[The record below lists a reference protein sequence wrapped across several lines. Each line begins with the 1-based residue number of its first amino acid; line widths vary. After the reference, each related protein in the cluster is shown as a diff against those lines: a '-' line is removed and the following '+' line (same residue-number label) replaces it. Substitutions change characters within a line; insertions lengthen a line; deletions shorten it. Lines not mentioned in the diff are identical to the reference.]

1 MKASREE
8 MTRKLVFMLAA
19 GALLFGCA
27 SPPKLEKV
35 DTSAIPVRGGAA
47 PSTTG
52 SIWPGEN
59 SRNALF
65 QDLRAKNVGD
75 VVTVRIT
82 EKTSAIKEAS
92 TSTSRQSTA
101 DIGIQKFLGLPM
113 DFGMG
118 DFLGSGQAFSPEVQA
133 TYDAGFDG
141 TGTTK
146 RSGELSAV
154 IATRVT
160 EVMANGNLV
169 LEGRKEIL
177 VNNEHQF
184 IVLSGIARPEDI
196 NEQNII
202 PSILLSD
209 ARIEYDG
216 KGVIADEQSP
226 GWMRR
231 ILDNVWPF

>member
-1 MKASREE
+1 MARQV
-8 MTRKLVFMLAA
+8 VFIIAA
-19 GALLFGCA
+19 AALLFGCA
-27 SPPKLEKV
+27 SPPKLQKV
-35 DTSAIPVRGGAA
+35 DSSSIPVKSAAA
-47 PSTTG
+47 PATKG

-75 VVTVRIT
+75 VVTVQIT

-92 TSTSRQSTA
+92 TSTSRQSTT
-101 DIGIQKFLGLPM
+101 DIGIQKFMGLPLN
-113 DFGMG
+113 FGMR
-118 DFLGSGQAFSPEVQA
+118 DFLGQGAPFSPEVQA

-160 EVMANGNLV
+160 EVMGNGNLV

-184 IVLSGIARPEDI
+184 IILSGIARPEDI
-196 NEQNII
+196 NEQNVI

-209 ARIEYDG
+209 ARIEYNG
-216 KGVIADEQSP
+216 RGVIADEQSP

>member
-1 MKASREE
+1 MSRKAIFIIAL
-8 MTRKLVFMLAA
+8 TLLA
-19 GALLFGCA
+19 GCA
-27 SPPKLEKV
+27 SAPKPQKV
-35 DTSAIPVRGGAA
+35 DTAAIPVKSSATPA
-47 PSTTG
+47 TQG

-65 QDLRAKNVGD
+65 QDLRAKNIGD
-75 VVTVRIT
+75 VVTVQIT

-92 TSTSRQSTA
+92 TSTSRQSNT
-101 DIGIQKFLGLPM
+101 DIGIQNFLGLPNN
-113 DFGMG
+113 FGMRN
-118 DFLGSGQAFSPEVQA
+118 FLNSGQPFSPEVQA
-133 TYDAGFDG
+133 TYDATFDG
-141 TGTTK
+141 SGTTK
-146 RSGELSAV
+146 RSGELNAV

-177 VNNEHQF
+177 VNNEYQF

-196 NEQNII
+196 DERNII

-209 ARIEYDG
+209 ARIEYSG

>member
-1 MKASREE
+1 MSRKALFILS
-8 MTRKLVFMLAA
+8 AA
-19 GALLFGCA
+19 VLIYGCA
-27 SPPKLEKV
+27 GPPKLQKV
-35 DTSAIPVRGGAA
+35 DTSLIPVKGGTS
-47 PSTTG
+47 PSTKG
-52 SIWPGEN
+52 SLWPGEN

-65 QDLRAKNVGD
+65 QVLRAKNIGD
-75 VVTVRIT
+75 VVTVQIT

-101 DIGIQKFLGLPM
+101 DIGIQKFLGLPLN
-113 DFGMG
+113 FGMN
-118 DFLGSGQAFSPEVQA
+118 DFLNQGAPFSPEVQA

-141 TGTTK
+141 SGTTK
-146 RSGELSAV
+146 RSGELSAI

-160 EVMANGNLV
+160 DVMSNGYLV
-169 LEGRKEIL
+169 LEGRKEIV
-177 VNNEHQF
+177 VNNEQQF
-184 IVLSGIARPEDI
+184 IILSGIARPEDI
-196 NEQNII
+196 NEQNVI

-216 KGVIADEQSP
+216 KGVVADEQSP

>member
-1 MKASREE
+1 MA
-8 MTRKLVFMLAA
+8 RKVVFIIAA
-19 GALLFGCA
+19 AALLYGCA
-27 SPPKLEKV
+27 APPKLQKI
-35 DTSAIPVRGGAA
+35 DTASIPVKGGSA
-47 PSTTG
+47 PTSTG

-75 VVTVRIT
+75 VVTVQIT
-82 EKTSAIKEAS
+82 EKTSAVKEAS
-92 TSTSRQSTA
+92 TSTSRQSSA
-101 DIGIQKFLGLPM
+101 DIGIQKFLGLPL
-113 DFGMG
+113 DFGMR
-118 DFLGSGQAFSPEVQA
+118 DFLGSGAAFSPEVQA
-133 TYDAGFDG
+133 SYDAGFDG
-141 TGTTK
+141 SGTTK
-146 RSGELSAV
+146 RSGELSAI

-184 IVLSGIARPEDI
+184 IILSGIARPEDI

-231 ILDNVWPF
+231 LLDNAWPF

>member
-1 MKASREE
+1 MSRKVVFIIAAS
-8 MTRKLVFMLAA
+8 
-19 GALLFGCA
+19 ALLIGCA
-27 SPPKLEKV
+27 GPPKLQKV
-35 DTSAIPVRGGAA
+35 DSSTIPVKSGTV
-47 PSTTG
+47 PSTKG

-75 VVTVRIT
+75 VVTVQIT

-92 TSTSRQSTA
+92 TSTSRQSNT
-101 DIGIQKFLGLPM
+101 DIGIQQFLGMPLN
-113 DFGMG
+113 FGMRN
-118 DFLGSGQAFSPEVQA
+118 FLNQGNPFSPEVQA
-133 TYDAGFDG
+133 SYDATFDG
-141 TGTTK
+141 SGTTK

-160 EVMANGNLV
+160 EVMGNGNLV

-184 IVLSGIARPEDI
+184 IILSGIARPEDI
-196 NEQNII
+196 NEQNVI

-209 ARIEYDG
+209 ARIEYNG
-216 KGVIADEQSP
+216 KGVISDEQSP

-231 ILDNVWPF
+231 VLDNVWPF

>member
-1 MKASREE
+1 MSR
-8 MTRKLVFMLAA
+8 KVVFIMAA
-19 GALLFGCA
+19 TVLLFGCA
-27 SPPKLEKV
+27 APPKLQKV
-35 DTSAIPVRGGAA
+35 DSSTIPVKSGAA
-47 PSTTG
+47 PTTTG

-75 VVTVRIT
+75 VVTVQIT

-101 DIGIQKFLGLPM
+101 DIGIQKFLGLPLN
-113 DFGMG
+113 FGMR
-118 DFLGSGQAFSPEVQA
+118 DFLGQGAPFSPEVQA

-141 TGTTK
+141 SGTTK

-160 EVMANGNLV
+160 EVMGNGNLV

-184 IVLSGIARPEDI
+184 IILSGIARPEDI

-209 ARIEYDG
+209 ARIEYNG

-231 ILDNVWPF
+231 VLDNVWPF

>member
-1 MKASREE
+1 MSRKVVFIIAAS
-8 MTRKLVFMLAA
+8 
-19 GALLFGCA
+19 ALLFGCA
-27 SPPKLEKV
+27 GPPKLQKV
-35 DTSAIPVRGGAA
+35 DSSTIPVKSGSA
-47 PSTTG
+47 PTTTG

-75 VVTVRIT
+75 VVTVQIT

-92 TSTSRQSTA
+92 TSTSRQSNT
-101 DIGIQKFLGLPM
+101 DIGIQKFLGLPLN
-113 DFGMG
+113 FGMR
-118 DFLGSGQAFSPEVQA
+118 DFLGQGAPFSPEVQ
-133 TYDAGFDG
+133 TSYDAGFDG
-141 TGTTK
+141 SGTTK

-160 EVMANGNLV
+160 EVMGNGNLV

-184 IVLSGIARPEDI
+184 IILSGIARPEDI

-209 ARIEYDG
+209 ARIEYNG
-216 KGVIADEQSP
+216 KGVISDEQSP

-231 ILDNVWPF
+231 VLDNVWPF

>member
-1 MKASREE
+1 MSRKAFLILSA
-8 MTRKLVFMLAA
+8 MVLVY
-19 GALLFGCA
+19 GCA
-27 SPPKLEKV
+27 GPPKLQKV
-35 DTSAIPVRGGAA
+35 DISGIPVKGGTG
-47 PSTTG
+47 PSSAG
-52 SIWPGEN
+52 SLWPGEN

-65 QDLRAKNVGD
+65 QDLRAKNIGD
-75 VVTVRIT
+75 VVTVQIT

-113 DFGMG
+113 SFGMN
-118 DFLGSGQAFSPEVQA
+118 DFLNQGAPFSPEVQA

-141 TGTTK
+141 SGTTK
-146 RSGELSAV
+146 RSGELSAI

-160 EVMANGNLV
+160 DVMANGNLV
-169 LEGRKEIL
+169 LEGRKEIV
-177 VNNEHQF
+177 VNNEQQF
-184 IVLSGIARPEDI
+184 IILSGIARPEDI

-216 KGVIADEQSP
+216 KGVVADEQSP

>member
-1 MKASREE
+1 MK
-8 MTRKLVFMLAA
+8 
-19 GALLFGCA
+19 
-27 SPPKLEKV
+27 
-35 DTSAIPVRGGAA
+35 SAAA
-47 PSTTG
+47 PATKG

-75 VVTVRIT
+75 VVTVQIT

-92 TSTSRQSTA
+92 TSTSRQSTT
-101 DIGIQKFLGLPM
+101 DIGIQKFMGLPLN
-113 DFGMG
+113 FGMR
-118 DFLGSGQAFSPEVQA
+118 DFLGQGAPFSPEVQA

-160 EVMANGNLV
+160 EVMGNGNLV

-184 IVLSGIARPEDI
+184 IILSGIARPEDI

-209 ARIEYDG
+209 ARIEYNG
-216 KGVIADEQSP
+216 KGVISDEQSP

-231 ILDNVWPF
+231 VLDNVWPF

>member
-1 MKASREE
+1 MSRKA
-8 MTRKLVFMLAA
+8 LIIIAL
-19 GALLFGCA
+19 ALLAGCA
-27 SPPKLEKV
+27 SPPKLKKV
-35 DTSAIPVRGGAA
+35 DTAAIPVRGGATPA
-47 PSTTG
+47 TQG
-52 SIWPGEN
+52 SIWPGET

-75 VVTVRIT
+75 VVTVQIT

-92 TSTSRQSTA
+92 TSTSRQSNT
-101 DIGIQKFLGLPM
+101 DIGIQQFLGLPLN
-113 DFGMG
+113 FGMR
-118 DFLGSGQAFSPEVQA
+118 DFLNSGNPFSPEVQA
-133 TYDAGFDG
+133 SYDATFDG
-141 TGTTK
+141 SGTTK
-146 RSGELSAV
+146 RSGELNAV

-196 NEQNII
+196 NEQNVI

-209 ARIEYDG
+209 ARIEYSG
-216 KGVIADEQSP
+216 KGVIDDEQSP

>member
-1 MKASREE
+1 MA
-8 MTRKLVFMLAA
+8 RKVVFIIAA
-19 GALLFGCA
+19 AALLFGCA
-27 SPPKLEKV
+27 SPPKLQKV
-35 DTSAIPVRGGAA
+35 DSSSIPVKSAAA
-47 PSTTG
+47 PTTKG

-75 VVTVRIT
+75 VVTVQIT

-92 TSTSRQSTA
+92 TSTSRQSTT
-101 DIGIQKFLGLPM
+101 DIGIQKFMGLPLN
-113 DFGMG
+113 FGMR
-118 DFLGSGQAFSPEVQA
+118 DFLGQGAPFSPEVQA

-160 EVMANGNLV
+160 EVMGNGNLV

-184 IVLSGIARPEDI
+184 IILSGIARPEDI
-196 NEQNII
+196 NEQNVI

-209 ARIEYDG
+209 ARIEYNG
-216 KGVIADEQSP
+216 RGVIADEQSP

>member
-1 MKASREE
+1 MSR
-8 MTRKLVFMLAA
+8 KVVFIMAA
-19 GALLFGCA
+19 AVLLFGCA
-27 SPPKLEKV
+27 GPPKLQKV
-35 DTSAIPVRGGAA
+35 DSSSIPVKSAVA
-47 PSTTG
+47 PSTKG

-75 VVTVRIT
+75 VVTVQIT

-92 TSTSRQSTA
+92 TSTSRQSNT
-101 DIGIQKFLGLPM
+101 DIGIQNFLGLPTN
-113 DFGMG
+113 FGMRN
-118 DFLGSGQAFSPEVQA
+118 FLNQGNPFSPEVQA
-133 TYDAGFDG
+133 SYDASFDG
-141 TGTTK
+141 SGTTK
-146 RSGELSAV
+146 RSGELSAI

-160 EVMANGNLV
+160 EVMGNGNLV

-184 IVLSGIARPEDI
+184 IILSGIARPEDI

-209 ARIEYDG
+209 ARIEYNG
-216 KGVIADEQSP
+216 KGVIADGQSP

>member
-1 MKASREE
+1 MA
-8 MTRKLVFMLAA
+8 RKIVFIIAA
-19 GALLFGCA
+19 GALLYGCA
-27 SPPKLEKV
+27 APPKLQKI
-35 DTSAIPVRGGAA
+35 DTASIPVKGGSA
-47 PSTTG
+47 PASAG

-75 VVTVRIT
+75 VVTVQIT
-82 EKTSAIKEAS
+82 EKTSAVKEAS
-92 TSTSRQSTA
+92 TSTSRQSSA
-101 DIGIQKFLGLPM
+101 DIGIQKFLGLPL
-113 DFGMG
+113 DFGMR
-118 DFLGSGQAFSPEVQA
+118 DFLGSGAAFSPEVQA

-141 TGTTK
+141 SGTTK
-146 RSGELSAV
+146 RSGELSAI

-184 IVLSGIARPEDI
+184 IILSGIARPEDI

-231 ILDNVWPF
+231 LLDNAWPF

>member
-1 MKASREE
+1 MA
-8 MTRKLVFMLAA
+8 RKVVFIIAA
-19 GALLFGCA
+19 AALLFGCA
-27 SPPKLEKV
+27 SPPKLQKV
-35 DTSAIPVRGGAA
+35 DSSSIPVKSGTA
-47 PSTTG
+47 PTTKG

-75 VVTVRIT
+75 VVTVQIT

-92 TSTSRQSTA
+92 TSTSRQSTT
-101 DIGIQKFLGLPM
+101 DIGIQKFMGLPLN
-113 DFGMG
+113 FGMR
-118 DFLGSGQAFSPEVQA
+118 DFLGQGAPFSPEVQA

-160 EVMANGNLV
+160 EVMGNGNLV

-184 IVLSGIARPEDI
+184 IILSGIARPEDI
-196 NEQNII
+196 NEQNVI

-209 ARIEYDG
+209 ARIEYNG
-216 KGVIADEQSP
+216 RGVIADEQSP